1 MWQMRRGLIPHSAS
15 CVISQR
21 LLSKWQIGD
30 KSIVMMSLQ
39 YKEKPMPVMEVLID
53 LDLDVF

>member
-1 MWQMRRGLIPHSAS
+1 MRRGLIPHSAS
-15 CVISQR
+15 CVIPQR

-30 KSIVMMSLQ
+30 KSVVMMSLQ